1 MRGQRSGERTV
12 ALEPLTSHTEVKV
25 LSIFHT
31 GNIQKRIIIS
41 VLAVT
46 TIVLGS
52 FGVLNYRTSLSDIS
66 HEIEESSQVT
76 VTRLAETLPQ
86 LLWDVERDKTDDAI
100 LAEMKDRKIYA
111 VLIKEKGIV
120 TLGKKRDEKWGI
132 TDTAEDISG
141 EFVAVRKKLVLYE
154 KELGTVELFYTPKFM
169 KIKLRHSLIS
179 IAGEILLLDMI
190 LVILLFLTIR
200 QSVIKPLSKTAE
212 SLSEAAL
219 KVHAVSSL
227 ISETGQQLFVSAD
240 HQSAAV
246 KETSV
251 LLGHLTFSSN
261 KNADKA
267 EHIAAFIKQA
277 GTVIA
282 CSNQSMNM
290 LRATMD
296 KIFRV
301 SQETQNI
308 IKNIDEIAFQT
319 DLLALNAAIE
329 AARAGEAGAG
339 FAVVAGE
346 VRNLA
351 ARTADA
357 AENTAALIEN
367 TTENIREGTE
377 VVNSTYKD
385 FSGVVS
391 ASAKTEELTQELFAV
406 IREESLRITD
416 IAKAVSEIATVT
428 QKNTAI
434 SQKTSAA
441 AEELLHL
448 AVSMKVF
455 ISDLQHLISPKSHK
469 NPAEK

>member
-1 MRGQRSGERTV
+1 M
-12 ALEPLTSHTEVKV
+12 
-25 LSIFHT
+25 
-31 GNIQKRIIIS
+31 
-41 VLAVT
+41 LAVT

-66 HEIEESSQVT
+66 HEIDEISQVT
-76 VTRLAETLPQ
+76 ATRLAETLPQ

-100 LAEMKDRKIYA
+100 LAEMKDKKIYA
-111 VLIKEKGIV
+111 VLIKEKGRV
-120 TLGKKRDEKWGI
+120 TLGKKRDEKWEI
-132 TDTAEDISG
+132 TDTSEDISG
-141 EFVAVRKKLVLYE
+141 EFVAVRKKLLLYD

-169 KIKLRHSLIS
+169 KIRLRRSLIT
-179 IAGEILLLDMI
+179 IVGEILLLDMT

-200 QSVIKPLSKTAE
+200 QSVIKPLGKTAE
-212 SLSEAAL
+212 SLSDAAL

-246 KETSV
+246 EETSV
-251 LLGHLTFSSN
+251 LLGELTFSSN
-261 KNADKA
+261 KNAGKA
-267 EHIAAFIKQA
+267 EHIAAFVKQA

-282 CSNQSMNM
+282 CSNESMNM

-296 KIFRV
+296 KIFYM

-308 IKNIDEIAFQT
+308 IRTIDEIAFQT

-357 AENTAALIEN
+357 AKNTAALIEN

-377 VVNSTYKD
+377 VVNSTYTD

-391 ASAKTEELTQELFAV
+391 ATAKTEELTQELFSV
-406 IREESLRITD
+406 IREESLRIAD
-416 IAKAVSEIATVT
+416 IAKAVSEIGTVT
-428 QKNTAI
+428 QNHTAI
-434 SQKTSAA
+434 SRKTAA
-441 AEELLHL
+441 ASEELLHL
-448 AVSMKVF
+448 AGRMKSF
-455 ISDLQHLISPKSHK
+455 ISELQHLISPKNH
-469 NPAEK
+469 NRQDG